1 MKKVFIL
8 LIFLSLVVL
17 WSNCEKNLTGPKLDN
32 NPNQAS
38 EVPMESLLS
47 AIEVNSFV
55 LFENFNAWIVAI
67 WMQQMSGTAMTFMNY
82 GRFEIP
88 EDVFETEWRRAYCG
102 AGLVDIKNLRTAAV
116 SDGNRKMEGIAKVLE
131 AFFMGN
137 TASLYGDI
145 PYSEAIIA
153 ETPKLD
159 KMSDVFSALH
169 TLLDQAIADLSSGV
183 GFVTP
188 DADHYYGADADKWIA
203 LAHSLKARFYLEW
216 AEVNSANY
224 ALALAEAQQGIASS
238 ADNFKAKHSEVA
250 GEENCWYQ
258 LDAGARSGN
267 VRAGKFLVELLKTR
281 NDPRLE
287 LYYNKDS
294 EGNYNGSDPG
304 DGNSSVG
311 FLCSET
317 FGSKSWAS
325 EFVSWEE
332 MQFIIAE
339 SQYAAGDEAS
349 ALSTLDGVLAGIE
362 AKFGIT
368 GLPRY
373 SGTGLTGQQVLEA
386 IMMEKYIAM
395 FLNFVVWSDW
405 KRTGYPHFTYTY
417 ENRPIPRRFLY
428 PLEERNANPNIPSP
442 SEVTIYTHNEND
454 PN

>member
-8 LIFLSLVVL
+8 LILLSVVVL
-17 WSNCEKNLTGPKLDN
+17 VSNCEKNLTGPKLDN
-32 NPNQAS
+32 NPNMAT

-47 AIEVNSFV
+47 AIEVNSFL
-55 LFENFNAWIVAI
+55 LFEDFNAWIVAI
-67 WMQQMSGTAMTFMNY
+67 WMQQMSGTAMTFENY

-116 SDGNRKMEGIAKVLE
+116 NDGNRKMDGVAKVLE

-145 PYSEAIIA
+145 PYSEAIVE
-153 ETPKLD
+153 ETPQLD
-159 KMSDVFSALH
+159 KMSDVYNALQ
-169 TLLDQAIADLSSGV
+169 TLLDGAIADLASGV
-183 GFVTP
+183 GYVSP
-188 DADHYYGADADKWIA
+188 DADHYYSGNADNWIA
-203 LAHSLKARFYLEW
+203 VAHSLKARFYLEW
-216 AEVNSANY
+216 AEINPANY
-224 ALALAEAQQGIASS
+224 SLALAEAQQGIASL
-238 ADNFKAKHSEVA
+238 ADNFKAKHSEVN

-258 LDAGARSGN
+258 LEAGSRAGN
-267 VRAGKFLVELLKTR
+267 VSGGKFMVELLKTR

-294 EGNYNGSDPG
+294 EGNYTGSDPG
-304 DGNSSVG
+304 EGNSAAG
-311 FLCSET
+311 YLNSET
-317 FGSKSWAS
+317 FGSKSWAV
-325 EFVSWEE
+325 EFVTWEE

-339 SQYAAGDEAS
+339 CQYAAADETG

-362 AKFGIT
+362 GKFNIT
-368 GLPRY
+368 LPRY
-373 SGTGLTGQQVLEA
+373 SGTGLTGEQVLEA

-395 FLNFVVWSDW
+395 FLNMVVWSDW
-405 KRTGYPHFTYTY
+405 KRTGYPHFTFTY
-417 ENRPIPRRFLY
+417 GDRPIPRRFLY

-442 SEVTIYTHNEND
+442 TAVDIYTHNEND